1 METHGIMMRLI
12 TWYWM
17 LQVIKKERKIMKRT
31 CKVNGKVSYPQNDGV
46 LTTFS
51 FHNPQTGEVYA
62 MSTTSQEETDELN
75 YGDTVTLEIK
85 KAEVSE

>member
-1 METHGIMMRLI
+1 
-12 TWYWM
+12 M
-17 LQVIKKERKIMKRT
+17 LLVIRKKERKIMKRT

-51 FHNPQTGEVYA
+51 FHNPETGEVYA

-85 KAEVSE
+85 KSVTETPEETEVSE

>member
-1 METHGIMMRLI
+1 
-12 TWYWM
+12 
-17 LQVIKKERKIMKRT
+17 MKRT

-51 FHNPQTGEVYA
+51 FHNPETGE
-62 MSTTSQEETDELN
+62 MLTIQTTSQEETDELN

-85 KAEVSE
+85 KAEPETPENPEKEVEETEVSK

>member
-1 METHGIMMRLI
+1 
-12 TWYWM
+12 
-17 LQVIKKERKIMKRT
+17 MKRT

-51 FHNPQTGEVYA
+51 FHNPETGE
-62 MSTTSQEETDELN
+62 MLTIQTTSQEETDELN

-85 KAEVSE
+85 KAELETVENPEKEVEKTEVSE

>member
-1 METHGIMMRLI
+1 
-12 TWYWM
+12 
-17 LQVIKKERKIMKRT
+17 MKRT

-51 FHNPQTGEVYA
+51 FHNQETGEMLTIQTNA
-62 MSTTSQEETDELN
+62 QEETDELN

-85 KAEVSE
+85 KAEVSG

>member
-1 METHGIMMRLI
+1 
-12 TWYWM
+12 
-17 LQVIKKERKIMKRT
+17 MKRT

-51 FHNPQTGEVYA
+51 FHNPETGEVYA
-62 MSTTSQEETDELN
+62 MSTTNQEETDELN

-85 KAEVSE
+85 RVEPETSEETEVSK

>member
-1 METHGIMMRLI
+1 
-12 TWYWM
+12 
-17 LQVIKKERKIMKRT
+17 MKRT
-31 CKVNGKVSYPQNDGV
+31 CKVNGKMSYPQNDGV

-51 FHNPQTGEVYA
+51 FHNPETGEMLA
-62 MSTTSQEETDELN
+62 IQTTSQEETDELN

>member
-1 METHGIMMRLI
+1 
-12 TWYWM
+12 
-17 LQVIKKERKIMKRT
+17 MKRI

-51 FHNPQTGEVYA
+51 FHNPDTGEVYA

-75 YGDTVTLEIK
+75 YGDTVTLEIRK
-85 KAEVSE
+85 SVTETPEENEVSE

>member
-1 METHGIMMRLI
+1 
-12 TWYWM
+12 
-17 LQVIKKERKIMKRT
+17 MKRT

-51 FHNPQTGEVYA
+51 FHNPQTGE
-62 MSTTSQEETDELN
+62 MLTMQTTSQDETDELN

-85 KAEVSE
+85 KKETEVTE

>member
-1 METHGIMMRLI
+1 
-12 TWYWM
+12 
-17 LQVIKKERKIMKRT
+17 MKRT

-51 FHNPQTGEVYA
+51 FHNPETGEVYA

-75 YGDTVTLEIK
+75 YGDTVTLEIRK
-85 KAEVSE
+85 LEEPETVEAPEEVEKTEVAE

>member
-1 METHGIMMRLI
+1 
-12 TWYWM
+12 
-17 LQVIKKERKIMKRT
+17 MKRNYI
-31 CKVNGKVSYPQNDGV
+31 VNGKVSYPHPQNDGV

-51 FHNPQTGEVYA
+51 FHNPETGE
-62 MSTTSQEETDELN
+62 MLTIQTTSQEETDELN

>member
-1 METHGIMMRLI
+1 
-12 TWYWM
+12 
-17 LQVIKKERKIMKRT
+17 MKRT

-51 FHNPQTGEVYA
+51 FHNPETGEVYA

-85 KAEVSE
+85 KEEPEELEKEVEETEVSE